1 MVSELRPP
9 PVSRGCCF
17 SRPDSDDAL
26 ANQPSASQRNI
37 NNPTPPSASAVT
49 SPRGSASQP
58 VAENRPNIPIKPID
72 PAHRSKL
79 PKTLA
84 SPTVGSHRNHV
95 PPLGQSMSGQ
105 WTRQRL
111 EKERN
116 DWWDTRTTGS
126 ADIWAALRSMVQSLQ
141 AGDVREAQ
149 VLLDAT
155 ECTCPN
161 GMLWRG
167 IFDNRGEWYKVPEWI
182 VIEPDGLVEEEDLK
196 EEAGSVG
203 EDDGKEVEVEEL
215 GGEVKVLC
223 RLSSTGKDYRI
234 DARKGERV
242 GSLVTKLKAKA
253 GLGPFMTIRV
263 VYGGKIFGENQPL
276 ESHPFWNYDA
286 KHVLVAMVFE

>member
-1 MVSELRPP
+1 
-9 PVSRGCCF
+9 
-17 SRPDSDDAL
+17 
-26 ANQPSASQRNI
+26 
-37 NNPTPPSASAVT
+37 
-49 SPRGSASQP
+49 
-58 VAENRPNIPIKPID
+58 
-72 PAHRSKL
+72 
-79 PKTLA
+79 
-84 SPTVGSHRNHV
+84 
-95 PPLGQSMSGQ
+95 MSGQ

-126 ADIWAALRSMVQSLQ
+126 SEIWAALRSMVQSLQ
-141 AGDVREAQ
+141 AGDIREAQ

-196 EEAGSVG
+196 DEAGSVG
-203 EDDGKEVEVEEL
+203 ADDDKEVEAEDL
-215 GGEVKVLC
+215 GEEVKVKC
-223 RLSSTGKDYRI
+223 RLSSTGKDYKVDIR
-234 DARKGERV
+234 RGERV

-253 GLGPFMTIRV
+253 GLSPFVTIRI
-263 VYGGKIFGENQPL
+263 VYGGKIIDENQPL
-276 ESHPFWNYDA
+276 ESHPSWNYDA

>member
-1 MVSELRPP
+1 
-9 PVSRGCCF
+9 
-17 SRPDSDDAL
+17 
-26 ANQPSASQRNI
+26 
-37 NNPTPPSASAVT
+37 
-49 SPRGSASQP
+49 
-58 VAENRPNIPIKPID
+58 
-72 PAHRSKL
+72 
-79 PKTLA
+79 
-84 SPTVGSHRNHV
+84 
-95 PPLGQSMSGQ
+95 MSSQ

-141 AGDVREAQ
+141 AGDLREAQ

-203 EDDGKEVEVEEL
+203 EDDDKEVEVEEL
-215 GGEVKVLC
+215 GDEVKVKC
-223 RLSSTGKDYRI
+223 RLSSGKDYRVDI
-234 DARKGERV
+234 RKGERV

-253 GLGPFMTIRV
+253 GVRFPPLGQI
-263 VYGGKIFGENQPL
+263 QL
-276 ESHPFWNYDA
+276 ELTMCTDKSFHDHSHCLRRQD
-286 KHVLVAMVFE
+286 H